1 MLRSY
6 SCYILRQA
14 FCFHYYFL
22 SKQYFLILSLELNLE
37 RWPLLQRTLMKRNR
51 HIRSFSFG
59 ILTTVFYIVD
69 SCPRT
74 VHKDSNFFTSLQ
86 PVPFWVFD
94 CSTLV
99 SMRCQVLLWKVH
111 SDIWLLVGMI
121 SSLKFNVIFD
131 MVGFK
136 PAGLLFIFSLLSLF
150 CAPLFLIFCL
160 LDYLNIFLKNQFQ
173 LSVFYLYLRTLPWW
187 LR

>member
-1 MLRSY
+1 MGCYPRLATVNNAAMNIVQVSVHVLDFHSFWYICRSGIAGSY
-6 SCYILRQA
+6 SNSI
-14 FCFHYYFL
+14 FKF
-22 SKQYFLILSLELNLE
+22 
-37 RWPLLQRTLMKRNR
+37 WVV
-51 HIRSFSFG
+51 
-59 ILTTVFYIVD
+59 TTVFYIVD